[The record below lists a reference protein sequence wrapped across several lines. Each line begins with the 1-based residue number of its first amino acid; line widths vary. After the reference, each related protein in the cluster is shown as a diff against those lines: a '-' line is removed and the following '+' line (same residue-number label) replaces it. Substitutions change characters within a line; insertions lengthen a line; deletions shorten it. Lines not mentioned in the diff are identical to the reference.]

1 MSGVY
6 VVNNM
11 SRNIRSRTS
20 RATSPGRGGTIQ
32 RVCAGSIRLCRGDS
46 VAISEDR
53 LKFHYDELA
62 RLQNRGVIE
71 VRYGSRKGPL
81 VAFKDF
87 DHQPTVEVSK
97 IEEEI
102 LLCEIEEIKETSNG
116 NVEFVIE
123 TEAEAILE
131 PDKPIDKMNKQELI
145 SYAAEVLGEKT
156 EELELLTKKQILEKL
171 S

>member
-1 MSGVY
+1 
-6 VVNNM
+6 
-11 SRNIRSRTS
+11 
-20 RATSPGRGGTIQ
+20 
-32 RVCAGSIRLCRGDS
+32 LCRGDS

-87 DHQPTVEVSK
+87 EHQPAIEVSK
-97 IEEEI
+97 VEDLIVENI

-145 SYAAEVLGEKT
+145 SYAAEVLGERT